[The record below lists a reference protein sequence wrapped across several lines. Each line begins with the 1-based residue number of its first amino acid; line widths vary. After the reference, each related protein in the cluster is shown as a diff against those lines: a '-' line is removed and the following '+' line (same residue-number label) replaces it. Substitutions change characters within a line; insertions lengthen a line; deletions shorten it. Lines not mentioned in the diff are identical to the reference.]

1 MVNLSPYKVTMVKF
15 NSELKMSSHKI
26 LVLNGHPGATSL
38 SKSLC
43 QAYMDAAEAQGHSV
57 RFHDLSDMSFDLD
70 YGQSGYSNPKPLEP
84 DLEAFLS
91 DVEWAS
97 HVVLAT
103 PLWWGGIPAKLKGLF
118 DRALLPGRTF
128 DTRNTNFLGVPKP
141 MLTGKTARVL
151 LTSDTP
157 PLLLRLFY
165 GNAVKKTLSRQILG
179 FVGITPTRF
188 ASFAP
193 ATDANDAKVK
203 TWLDR
208 AASLGAKAA

>member
-1 MVNLSPYKVTMVKF
+1 
-15 NSELKMSSHKI
+15 
-26 LVLNGHPGATSL
+26 
-38 SKSLC
+38 
-43 QAYMDAAEAQGHSV
+43 MDAAEAQGHTV

-70 YGQSGYSNPKPLEP
+70 YGQSGYSNPKPLES

-165 GNAVKKTLSRQILG
+165 GNAVKKILSRQILG